1 MNILTNL
8 IKVKNEVI
16 THFPKSTEKIIEE
29 IHETFYTEVD
39 RLLAEAGIKHS
50 LETEKQHILNKSNR
64 LKNLGFFKSN
74 VVIEAKEEEQRLD
87 ELKKENDGKVELI
100 EAITYFS
107 NKYPQYKFITEES
120 VKKICN
126 KYGLIYGNVAD
137 YKGNVPEKNL
147 IDIECFN
154 IEDIDECYFSRHFSR
169 FDVFSEG
176 RRRVSYGDKNLKGE
190 SDGFAYSTTDGEICP
205 LEIVAPFKDFDLR
218 DREIKDFKIQDIPDP
233 IVLKP
238 VVFNKKK
245 HYLIITA
252 WGLEADDELVKL

>member
-1 MNILTNL
+1 MKILKHW
-8 IKVKNEVI
+8 IKAENEVI
-16 THFPKSTEKIIEE
+16 ARPNKSTEEIIEE
-29 IHETFYTEVD
+29 IHETFFTEVD
-39 RLLAEAGIKHS
+39 RLLAEAGVKHS
-50 LETEKQHILNKSNR
+50 LETEKQHVLNKANR
-64 LKNLGFFKSN
+64 LKNLGFLKSN
-74 VVIEAKEEEQRLD
+74 VVIEAKGEQQRLD

-147 IDIECFN
+147 IDIECFS
-154 IEDIDECYFSRHFSR
+154 IEDIDECYFSEVSSQFNFSR
-169 FDVFSEG
+169 IE
-176 RRRVSYGDKNLKGE
+176 RPKRYGSKDMKYGE
-190 SDGFAYSTTDGEICP
+190 VDYFTYISCP
-205 LEIVAPFKDFDLR
+205 ELCALEIVAPFKDFDLQGK
-218 DREIKDFKIQDIPDP
+218 EIKDFKIQDIPDP

-238 VVFNKKK
+238 VVFNNKK

-252 WGLEADDELVKL
+252 WGLEAEDELVKL